1 MPGKCPVCGANI
13 VNGACDYCGYQ
24 EKPNINPAPQLN
36 SPQQP
41 YPPQPTHPQSYPYQP
56 YSPQPQAAVQPPY
69 PAQPQITIVNQQM
82 NTSLPLMLGISR
94 KSKTVALLLCIFL
107 GYFGAHK
114 FYVGKIGTGILY
126 LCTFGLFGIGW
137 IIDIFVIISGSFRD
151 EYDLPL
157 RE

>member
-1 MPGKCPVCGANI
+1 
-13 VNGACDYCGYQ
+13 
-24 EKPNINPAPQLN
+24 
-36 SPQQP
+36 
-41 YPPQPTHPQSYPYQP
+41 
-56 YSPQPQAAVQPPY
+56 
-69 PAQPQITIVNQQM
+69 
-82 NTSLPLMLGISR
+82 MLGISR